1 MVRNIQELGPNLQ
14 KIVTRLMENDN
25 LIKYLY
31 YTNQDPLSGANLTKE
46 EKSKLIFE
54 KLIKVVPRIGPK
66 DFDNSVISIRVVG
79 ADVNTNSEFLN
90 VVISVESFVPLTQW
104 IIKGDNLRPFAIM
117 SEIDK
122 SLNGKTINGLG
133 KLTNDGFDLNFM
145 TEDISAYVQPFS
157 ITSYN

>member
-1 MVRNIQELGPNLQ
+1 MLFRSLQ

-25 LIKYLY
+25 LVKYLY

-46 EKSKLIFE
+46 EKSELVFE

-79 ADVNTNSEFLN
+79 ADVNANSEFLN

-117 SEIDK
+117 SEVDK

-133 KLTNDGFDLNFM
+133 RLTNDGFDLNFM

>member
-46 EKSKLIFE
+46 EKSKVVFE

-66 DFDNSVISIRVVG
+66 DLDNSLLSIRVVG
-79 ADVNTNSEFLN
+79 ADVATNTEFL
-90 VVISVESFVPLTQW
+90 VVRIAIESFVPLTQW
-104 IIKGDNLRPFAIM
+104 IIKGNNLRPFAIM
-117 SEIDK
+117 SEVDK

-145 TEDISAYVQPFS
+145 TENISAYVQPFS